1 MSNGFIPV
9 AIAHDSTCKPGE
21 EWVFHGL
28 AKPYDVHGSLES
40 PIDPKDK
47 ERLDRD
53 MAELRKHYAKEDET
67 NEVEHAKL
75 GCALV
80 LVAAFIFLLGL
91 PIGISY
97 LIERIMP

>member
-1 MSNGFIPV
+1 MNGFLTV

-40 PIDPKDK
+40 PIDQKDK
-47 ERLDRD
+47 NME
-53 MAELRKHYAKEDET
+53 ELRKHYAKEDET
-67 NEVEHAKL
+67 NDVEHAKW

-80 LVAAFIFLLGL
+80 IVAAFIFLLGL

-97 LIERIMP
+97 LIERLMP

>member
-1 MSNGFIPV
+1 MSNGLIAV

-21 EWVFHGL
+21 EWMFHGL

-40 PIDPKDK
+40 SIDQKDK
-47 ERLDRD
+47 D
-53 MAELRKHYAKEDET
+53 ELSKHYAKKDGT

-80 LVAAFIFLLGL
+80 IVTAFIYLLGVPFL
-91 PIGISY
+91 ISS
-97 LIERIMP
+97 LIERIMSW